1 MLALVL
7 RVRRSRR
14 CHCVSLGWLLTSGFC
29 LERVCRLRQLPSFRG
44 LYTSFSN
51 TSLVIRWRLEAV
63 QDQIVACLTPLCIH
77 SLREDQQKD
86 ATTHS
91 KSKHKAEAARRRC
104 ELLLEA
110 FRWAENAIWLA
121 IPPTTIHRH
130 AVPPLPLATRSG
142 SSMFNRPNTV

>member
-1 MLALVL
+1 MSLCFTQLVADVGRL
-7 RVRRSRR
+7 PREGMSVAA
-14 CHCVSLGWLLTSGFC
+14 VSFVSWSLHKG
-29 LERVCRLRQLPSFRG
+29 
-44 LYTSFSN
+44 SN
-51 TSLVIRWRLEAV
+51 TSLVARWRLEGV

-121 IPPTTIHRH
+121 IPPTNHSQ
-130 AVPPLPLATRSG
+130 AC
-142 SSMFNRPNTV
+142 SSAISLSL